1 MGPLITIETVPIS
14 IEYVE
19 QPTTRLPGIQSA
31 KLEITR
37 EKEHTSVKSNP
48 VKIKMD
54 SFQKADFRSD
64 IYTATAD
71 FDNGNLNMEVN
82 FADSR
87 VAVADKFNQAGR
99 NMGSILNAMPM
110 TKKHTLPIKEN
121 YQPSVNYTD
130 SSFED
135 IADIS
140 DNMRAGALKIHFDLS
155 SLHDLQNG
163 NDSTRF
169 LPPDLKLEISQLPD
183 VIVKYVGGP
192 IYFPRSA
199 DPNYEPPLSD
209 TSDLNTTI

>member
-19 QPTTRLPGIQSA
+19 QPSARIPTIKSA

-37 EKEHTSVKSNP
+37 EKQHTSVKSNP

-99 NMGSILNAMPM
+99 NMGSILNAMTM
-110 TKKHTLPIKEN
+110 TRKHALPINEN
-121 YQPSVNYTD
+121 YQSNVNYTD
-130 SSFED
+130 PSFED

-155 SLHDLQNG
+155 ALRDLG
-163 NDSTRF
+163 NDNASTRF
-169 LPPDLKLEISQLPD
+169 IPPDLKLEISQFPD

-192 IYFPRSA
+192 IYFPRSS
-199 DPNYEPPLSD
+199 DPNYEPPVTD
-209 TSDLNTTI
+209 TSNLNTAI

>member
-19 QPTTRLPGIQSA
+19 QPSARIPTIKSA

-37 EKEHTSVKSNP
+37 EKQHTSVKSNP

-54 SFQKADFRSD
+54 SFEKADFRSST
-64 IYTATAD
+64 YTATAN
-71 FDNGNLNMEVN
+71 FNNGNLNMEVS
-82 FADSR
+82 FTDSR

-121 YQPSVNYTD
+121 YQPSVNYTT

-155 SLHDLQNG
+155 ALRDLG
-163 NDSTRF
+163 NDNASTRF
-169 LPPDLKLEISQLPD
+169 IPPDLKLEISQLPD

-192 IYFPRSA
+192 IYFPRSS
-199 DPNYEPPLSD
+199 DPNYEPPVTD
-209 TSDLNTTI
+209 TSNLNTAI

>member
-19 QPTTRLPGIQSA
+19 QPSARIPTIKSA

-37 EKEHTSVKSNP
+37 EKQHTSVKSNP

-54 SFQKADFRSD
+54 SFEKADFRSST
-64 IYTATAD
+64 YTATAN
-71 FDNGNLNMEVN
+71 FNNGNLNMEVS
-82 FADSR
+82 FTDSR

-121 YQPSVNYTD
+121 YQPSVNYTT
-130 SSFED
+130 SGFED
-135 IADIS
+135 IADMS
-140 DNMRAGALKIHFDLS
+140 NDLRAGALKIHFDLS
-155 SLHDLQNG
+155 SLHDLQNN
-163 NDSTRF
+163 NDSTSF
-169 LPPDLKLEISQLPD
+169 VPPDLKLEVSQLPD

-192 IYFPRSA
+192 IYFPRSS
-199 DPNYEPPLSD
+199 DPNYEPPVTD
-209 TSDLNTTI
+209 TSNLNTAI

>member
-19 QPTTRLPGIQSA
+19 QPSARIPTIKSA

-71 FDNGNLNMEVN
+71 FDNGNLNMEVS
-82 FADSR
+82 FTDSR

-99 NMGSILNAMPM
+99 NMGSILNAMTM
-110 TKKHTLPIKEN
+110 TRKHALPINEN
-121 YQPSVNYTD
+121 YQSNVNYTD

-155 SLHDLQNG
+155 ALRDLG
-163 NDSTRF
+163 NDNASTRF
-169 LPPDLKLEISQLPD
+169 IPPDLKLEISQLPD

-192 IYFPRSA
+192 IYFPRSS
-199 DPNYEPPLSD
+199 DPNYEPPVTD
-209 TSDLNTTI
+209 TSNLNTAI